1 MAAACAT
8 FRVSRRFCLLEVSA
22 GLLCLLVCLPREGV
36 NGLLASTQ
44 HNKGVVIPVVVPPSF
59 RLLSRTTVG
68 PVTAAAITALFLQP
82 TTKSN
87 SLEASSSSSSSAR
100 GGGIIENVSS
110 SHHNK
115 QQQQPQ
121 ALYSTLS
128 QHHDSLPAPYT
139 TTVNGNPIS
148 SLLDEARQ
156 RGDDFIEAIRQHI
169 LTYQDDW
176 YDRAIHMRCPFM
188 RRRAT
193 DAVETFH
200 EIVRVVLDP
209 QEQWLGPNPS
219 LVCHGKTCTKQF
231 GVTVDEVMAAIR
243 KDWRDDGALDAAT
256 DHADYAADHHHASD
270 PSTTTKHLHH
280 NKGYYV
286 TGRLSTDIYRDDCFF
301 DGPDPDMPVTGLR
314 KYMNAASQL
323 FDQKQSWSKLLSLE
337 QQQKK
342 KSGSDDG
349 DDDEVIIV
357 AHWQFSGIL
366 RLPWKPILPLV
377 NGSTTYHLD
386 ATTGLVVRH
395 LETWD
400 MSATEAFLR
409 TFFPIFFPP
418 R

>member
-1 MAAACAT
+1 MMAATAAAT
-8 FRVSRRFCLLEVSA
+8 FRVSRRSCLLEVSA
-22 GLLCLLVCLPREGV
+22 GLLCLLICFPRGV

-44 HNKGVVIPVVVPPSF
+44 HNKGVVAPVVVPPF
-59 RLLSRTTVG
+59 RWLPRTTVG
-68 PVTAAAITALFLQP
+68 PVTVAATTTKTALFLQP

-87 SLEASSSSSSSAR
+87 SLEASSSSSSSR
-100 GGGIIENVSS
+100 GGGIENVSS
-110 SHHNK
+110 SSPHNK
-115 QQQQPQ
+115 QQ
-121 ALYSTLS
+121 ALYSTLAP
-128 QHHDSLPAPYT
+128 HHDSLPAPYT
-139 TTVNGNPIS
+139 STNGCNPVP
-148 SLLDEARQ
+148 SLLEEARQ
-156 RGDDFIEAIRQHI
+156 RGDDFMAALRQHI
-169 LTYQDDW
+169 LMWQDDW

-209 QEQWLGPNPS
+209 QEHWLGPNPS

-231 GVTVDEVMAAIR
+231 GVTVDEVMATIR
-243 KDWRDDGALDAAT
+243 KDWRDDGPSVDAAA
-256 DHADYAADHHHASD
+256 DHADHAADHHHASD
-270 PSTTTKHLHH
+270 PTTNTKQHRHH

-323 FDQKQSWSKLLSLE
+323 FDQKQSWSKLVSLE
-337 QQQKK
+337 QQRK

-349 DDDEVIIV
+349 DVVIV

-366 RLPWKPILPLV
+366 RLPWKPLLPLV

-395 LETWD
+395 VETWD